1 MTDGAQWFDELSFPV
16 LLRGARATYVAAI
29 QAALAAAECDDLPR
43 NGTYVVGAIS
53 REGSQLSQI
62 IRELG
67 VSKQAAG
74 QLVDVLV
81 MRGYL
86 DRFPDPDDRRRMT
99 VALTERGRAAAAA
112 ARTAIGRVDA
122 DLAARV
128 GAEHLAHARATLAAL
143 MAAGHHEH
151 DHDHDHQHDHEHEHE
166 HAV

>member
-67 VSKQAAG
+67 VSKQA
-74 QLVDVLV
+74 
-81 MRGYL
+81 
-86 DRFPDPDDRRRMT
+86 
-99 VALTERGRAAAAA
+99 LTERGRAAAAA
-112 ARTAIGRVDA
+112 ARTAIERVDA